1 MIAVLQR
8 DKALS
13 DLEEIA
19 IGFIGRKV
27 YIEGK
32 LRVSSY
38 LLGGWQHL
46 ERIFDKLA
54 SRFVEHL
61 QKRPIHIDRE
71 VELVFE
77 RELARVA

>member
-1 MIAVLQR
+1 MVAVLQR

-13 DLEEIA
+13 DLEEIT
-19 IGFIGRKV
+19 IGFIRRKV
-27 YIEGK
+27 HIEDK
-32 LRVSSY
+32 LWVGGY
-38 LLGGWQHL
+38 FLGGWQHP

-54 SRFVEHL
+54 CRFVEHL